1 MGSVVVDRF
10 SLYIKTYFGENCTK
24 LTIVKVKHIKIPPAS
39 VTQGSSLRTADW
51 RLEMLAACEAGEVF
65 ALLEGGAAGARDAAD
80 ALAALYCGVRE
91 PWLTRALLAYHARTG
106 SARALDLL
114 ARAPELHARHLLD
127 ALQEQLR
134 GERAQR
140 HHALAAFAPLV
151 ARRPPWLHRLP
162 THPLARELLRAAR
175 HERDPLPLLNA
186 LLALAALLPAAP
198 ALAATHPAEL
208 SDALLRPAVLEPPPA
223 PATRAHLQLAQLALF
238 HALYATHPCT
248 LLEAL
253 RAQGAELPASAA
265 RDAWERGVGAL
276 AESVRLHPALVTGS
290 RLREADP
297 GRWARQEHHDVL
309 AECRRLSL
317 HARAED
323 AAPSPLPV
331 AAAAAAPTAAPPRAS
346 PAPGSGAH
354 AARTA
359 SSLRPGAEPWFALG
373 DRCGADSA
381 PHTPLPSDA
390 DAAEPPEAA
399 VEATPENTPARE
411 TRAQF
416 RFPAE
421 SGAVRAIGRRSR
433 PASPPRKET
442 SPSAVGAAGAVGD
455 AYSSRLARVALERRA
470 ADSPVPFAGVPPPAG
485 AVRPEPSRPAP
496 PAEALS
502 LEPLNVEDREVLE
515 LTALAHADE
524 EWAEPGGLAGLRGR
538 ARAHDP
544 RGPPALAA
552 RRSAPAPRR
561 SASCGPRLAGRS
573 SASVAVQTVDT
584 WPEPYEFVIA
594 DFFRAL
600 PDDARRQNTGE
611 SSQPCERLDAYMAEL
626 YAGRAS
632 RGGAD
637 LAEQL
642 ALAHAQ
648 LMYERWRR
656 DAHAERNRRL
666 LGRCRHMRALEL
678 QNAALHERL
687 RCLARSRDELRARLQ
702 APPPAAPAP
711 APDAAALHAELA
723 DERAARLRAEA
734 ALRESEA
741 QRALDAAELQRTRGE
756 SFEAA
761 RHVEALARAAL
772 AAERRAEHVRRLRR
786 ELLVLAEREAR
797 LGAAAR
803 QAAKP
808 APPADERAHRA
819 AVARAE
825 AEAEASAAR
834 ADAAAARAHEL
845 EAALAARDATVAEL
859 KRCTRH
865 AAEEGAARLRALHDK
880 YSALLRVVRAG
891 EARQLERLAAAGG
904 PGGPAGP
911 GGARAGPGAAALAGD
926 ALS

>member
-1 MGSVVVDRF
+1 M
-10 SLYIKTYFGENCTK
+10 
-24 LTIVKVKHIKIPPAS
+24 
-39 VTQGSSLRTADW
+39 Q
-51 RLEMLAACEAGEVF
+51 AACEAGEVF
-65 ALLEGGAAGARDAAD
+65 ALLEGGAAGARDAAA
-80 ALAALYCGVRE
+80 ALAALYGGVRE

-114 ARAPELHARHLLD
+114 ARAPEPHARHLLD

-162 THPLARELLRAAR
+162 AHPLARDVLRAAR
-175 HERDPLPLLNA
+175 HERDALPLLHA

-198 ALAATHPAEL
+198 ALAAMHPAEL
-208 SDALLRPAVLEPPPA
+208 ADALLRPAALEPAPA
-223 PATRAHLQLAQLALF
+223 AATRAHLQLAQLALF

-253 RAQGAELPASAA
+253 RAQGAELPANAA

-276 AESVRLHPALVTGS
+276 AESVRLHPSLVTGS

-297 GRWARQEHHDVL
+297 ARWARQEHHDVL

-317 HARAED
+317 QSRAED
-323 AAPSPLPV
+323 AAPSPLPAL
-331 AAAAAAPTAAPPRAS
+331 AAALPPALARGS

-354 AARTA
+354 AARAA
-359 SSLRPGAEPWFALG
+359 SGLRPGTEPWFPLG

-381 PHTPLPSDA
+381 PHTPLPA
-390 DAAEPPEAA
+390 EDAAEPEAA

-416 RFPAE
+416 RFPTE

-442 SPSAVGAAGAVGD
+442 SPSAALGAPGD
-455 AYSSRLARVALERRA
+455 AYSSRLARVASERRA

-485 AVRPEPSRPAP
+485 AVARPEPSRPA
-496 PAEALS
+496 AAVE
-502 LEPLNVEDREVLE
+502 EPLNVEDREVLE
-515 LTALAHADE
+515 LTTRGAPE
-524 EWAEPGGLAGLRGR
+524 QWAEGAGGAGRRELPEPR
-538 ARAHDP
+538 ARCARLP
-544 RGPPALAA
+544 GRGGVGA
-552 RRSAPAPRR
+552 RR
-561 SASCGPRLAGRS
+561 SASCSPRLGGAGRV
-573 SASVAVQTVDT
+573 SVAVQTVDT
-584 WPEPYEFVIA
+584 WPEPYEFIVS
-594 DFFRAL
+594 DFFHSL
-600 PDDARRQNTGE
+600 PDDSRRQGPE
-611 SSQPCERLDAYMAEL
+611 SAQPCERLDAYMAEL

-666 LGRCRHMRALEL
+666 LGRCRQAHVLEL
-678 QNAALHERL
+678 HNAALAERL
-687 RCLARSRDELRARLQ
+687 RHAARERDELRARLARDQ
-702 APPPAAPAP
+702 PAPPAAPA
-711 APDAAALHAELA
+711 APHHAALEAELA
-723 DERAARLRAEA
+723 EERAARLRAEA
-734 ALRESEA
+734 ALREAEA
-741 QRALDAAELQRTRGE
+741 ARALDAAELQRTRGE

-797 LGAAAR
+797 LSAAAR
-803 QAAKP
+803 GAQAAGS
-808 APPADERAHRA
+808 APPADERALRA
-819 AVARAE
+819 ALARAE
-825 AEAEASAAR
+825 AEAEASGAR
-834 ADAAAARAHEL
+834 AEAAAARAHEL
-845 EAALAARDATVAEL
+845 EATLAAREAAVAEL
-859 KRCTRH
+859 KRAARH
-865 AAEEGAARLRALHDK
+865 AADEGAARLRALRDK
-880 YSALLRVVRAG
+880 YAALQRVVRAG
-891 EARQLERLAAAGG
+891 EARQLERLAAVGG
-904 PGGPAGP
+904 AWP
-911 GGARAGPGAAALAGD
+911 GGAAAGGAWAGGAETGD
-926 ALS
+926 AAEADASS

>member
-1 MGSVVVDRF
+1 MSVMCGR
-10 SLYIKTYFGENCTK
+10 
-24 LTIVKVKHIKIPPAS
+24 
-39 VTQGSSLRTADW
+39 

-80 ALAALYCGVRE
+80 ALAALYYGVRE

-114 ARAPELHARHLLD
+114 ARAPEQHARHLLD

-140 HHALAAFAPLV
+140 QHALAALAPLV

-162 THPLARELLRAAR
+162 AHPLARELLRAAR
-175 HERDPLPLLNA
+175 HERDPLPLLHA

-198 ALAATHPAEL
+198 ALASMHPTEL
-208 SDALLRPAVLEPPPA
+208 SDALLRPATLEPPPA
-223 PATRAHLQLAQLALF
+223 PATRAHLSLAQLALF

-297 GRWARQEHHDVL
+297 ARWARQEHHDVL

-317 HARAED
+317 HSRAED
-323 AAPSPLPV
+323 GAPSPLP
-331 AAAAAAPTAAPPRAS
+331 AQAGAAPAPLPAGPS

-354 AARTA
+354 AARAA
-359 SSLRPGAEPWFALG
+359 SALRPGTEPWFALG

-442 SPSAVGAAGAVGD
+442 SPSALGALAPGD

-485 AVRPEPSRPAP
+485 AVARPEPSRPAP
-496 PAEALS
+496 ADALA

-515 LTALAHADE
+515 LTT
-524 EWAEPGGLAGLRGR
+524 R
-538 ARAHDP
+538 ARSDADWADAE
-544 RGPPALAA
+544 RAAGVECARALD
-552 RRSAPAPRR
+552 PRR
-561 SASCGPRLAGRS
+561 SPALVARRCARAPLRSSSCGPRLASARS
-573 SASVAVQTVDT
+573 SVAVQTVDT

-600 PDDARRQNTGE
+600 PDDSRRQV
-611 SSQPCERLDAYMAEL
+611 SIFRLFL
-626 YAGRAS
+626 IS
-632 RGGAD
+632 FI
-637 LAEQL
+637 LLFSVNLQ
-642 ALAHAQ
+642 
-648 LMYERWRR
+648 
-656 DAHAERNRRL
+656 
-666 LGRCRHMRALEL
+666 LGR
-678 QNAALHERL
+678 QY
-687 RCLARSRDELRARLQ
+687 
-702 APPPAAPAP
+702 
-711 APDAAALHAELA
+711 
-723 DERAARLRAEA
+723 
-734 ALRESEA
+734 
-741 QRALDAAELQRTRGE
+741 
-756 SFEAA
+756 F
-761 RHVEALARAAL
+761 
-772 AAERRAEHVRRLRR
+772 
-786 ELLVLAEREAR
+786 
-797 LGAAAR
+797 
-803 QAAKP
+803 
-808 APPADERAHRA
+808 
-819 AVARAE
+819 
-825 AEAEASAAR
+825 
-834 ADAAAARAHEL
+834 
-845 EAALAARDATVAEL
+845 
-859 KRCTRH
+859 
-865 AAEEGAARLRALHDK
+865 
-880 YSALLRVVRAG
+880 
-891 EARQLERLAAAGG
+891 
-904 PGGPAGP
+904 
-911 GGARAGPGAAALAGD
+911 
-926 ALS
+926 